1 MNALSPLLS
10 VIKSFSGMH
19 KTEEIPEKSRFER
32 QTQKILQSRIMIAF
46 MTRFP
51 LKQNTITIYEK
62 SIERIDPTVFEK
74 GEMESYVKGTYRKD
88 KHIAICRFAPA

>member
-1 MNALSPLLS
+1 
-10 VIKSFSGMH
+10 
-19 KTEEIPEKSRFER
+19 
-32 QTQKILQSRIMIAF
+32 MIAF

-51 LKQNTITIYEK
+51 LKQNTITKYEK

-88 KHIAICRFAPA
+88 KHIAICRFAPD